1 MKYPDAVNY
10 LFGLQ
15 KFGWKLGLDRMQ
27 RLLTELGHPERSARI
42 VHIAGTNGKG
52 SVAAMISS
60 ILLHAGYRTGL
71 YTSPHLVD
79 VRERIQVDGQMISP
93 VEFAEITTQLEPYI
107 KKLECTF
114 FEAMTA
120 LALTYFAKRNV
131 KVAVLEVGLGG
142 RLDATNVVSPD
153 LCVITSISPDHIEH
167 LGSSLQQIAGE
178 KAGIL
183 KAGVPCVMGAMPS
196 GAEDSIKK
204 HAANIGSPLVKA
216 GDHCKVSLQAET
228 IYGSKFHLKIDHF
241 YNDQIEIPLPGKHQ
255 IENAGIAATG
265 CFVLSQKG
273 VQISQ
278 QALKVGCKNVNWPAR
293 LQVVSKSPFVVV
305 DVAHNLDS
313 MNRLVDSL
321 TTFFPNAK
329 IVFVFGLLKDKNYK
343 EITKLITPLA
353 EKSFIVQ
360 AKTSRALDKE
370 KIAQEF
376 AASGSTVS
384 TEDSVGQGVKKALA
398 AYRDNSVICVTGS
411 HYVVGEAW
419 DEIKYLTGTDNMFN
433 LSTIE

>member
-1 MKYPDAVNY
+1 MNYADAVNY

-27 RLLTELGHPERSARI
+27 RLLAELEHPERSTHF

-60 ILLHAGYRTGL
+60 ILLHAGCHTGL

-79 VRERIQVDGQMISP
+79 VRERIQVNGKMISP
-93 VEFAEITTQLEPYI
+93 AEFAEITTQLQPHL
-107 KKLECTF
+107 KKLDCTF

-153 LCVITSISPDHIEH
+153 LCVITSISPDHTEH
-167 LGSSLQQIAGE
+167 LGSSLEQIAAE

-183 KAGVPCVMGAMPS
+183 KANIQCVMGEMPS
-196 GAEDSIKK
+196 EAEESVKK
-204 HAANIGSPLVKA
+204 RAASIGSPLVKA
-216 GDHCKVSLQAET
+216 GDHCKVSVLAET
-228 IYGSKFHLKIDHF
+228 IYGSKFHLKIDHLF
-241 YNDQIEIPLPGKHQ
+241 DDQIEIPLAGKHQ
-255 IENAGIAATG
+255 VENAGIAATC

-273 VQISQ
+273 AKISQ
-278 QALKVGCKNVNWPAR
+278 QALKDGFKNVNWPAR
-293 LQVVSKSPFVVV
+293 SQVVSKSPFVVV

-321 TTFFPNAK
+321 TTFFPNDK

-343 EITKLITPLA
+343 EITKLIAPLA
-353 EKSFIVQ
+353 EKAFVVQ

-376 AASGSTVS
+376 AANGLTVS

-398 AYRDNSVICVTGS
+398 TYRDNSVICVTGS
-411 HYVVGEAW
+411 HYIVGEAW
-419 DEIKYLTGTDNMFN
+419 SEIKYLTRTDNMFK
-433 LSTIE
+433 LHIIK

>member
-1 MKYPDAVNY
+1 LNYPDAVNY

-27 RLLTELGHPERSARI
+27 RLLAELGHPERSARF

-52 SVAAMISS
+52 SVAAMIGS
-60 ILLHAGYRTGL
+60 ILLHAGCRTGL

-79 VRERIQVDGQMISP
+79 VRERIQVDTQMISP
-93 VEFAEITTQLEPYI
+93 AEFAEITTQIEPHI

-120 LALTYFAKRNV
+120 LALTYFAKRKV
-131 KVAVLEVGLGG
+131 KIAVLEVGLGG

-153 LCVITSISPDHIEH
+153 LCVITSISPDHTEH

-196 GAEDSIKK
+196 EAEDSIKE
-204 HAANIGSPLVKA
+204 HAANISSPLVKA
-216 GDHCKVSLQAET
+216 GDHCKVSLRAET
-228 IYGSKFHLKIDHF
+228 IYGSKFHLNIDHF
-241 YNDQIEIPLPGKHQ
+241 YDDQIEIPLAGKHQ
-255 IENAGIAATG
+255 IENAGIAATC

-273 VQISQ
+273 LKISQ
-278 QALKVGCKNVNWPAR
+278 QALKDGFKNMNWPAR

-313 MNRLVDSL
+313 MSRLVDFL
-321 TTFFPNAK
+321 TTFFPNGK
-329 IVFVFGLLKDKNYK
+329 IAFVFGLLKDKNYK
-343 EITKLITPLA
+343 EITKLIIPLA
-353 EKSFIVQ
+353 EKTFIVQ

-376 AASGSTVS
+376 AANGSTVS

-419 DEIKYLTGTDNMFN
+419 NEIKYLTGTDNMFN
-433 LSTIE
+433 L